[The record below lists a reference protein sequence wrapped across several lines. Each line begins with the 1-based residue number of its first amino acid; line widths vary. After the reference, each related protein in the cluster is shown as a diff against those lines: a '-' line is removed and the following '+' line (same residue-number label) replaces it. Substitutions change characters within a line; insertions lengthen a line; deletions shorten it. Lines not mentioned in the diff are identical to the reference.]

1 MFGKGKAK
9 KAEEDAKAERL
20 AQKNKEN
27 KEREEKERKNFE
39 LSKKYKVLRHS
50 SLDTHRTR
58 DKYDDNCLEKIV
70 NEYIDLGW
78 KPQGNVFMSENR
90 GYNIGTTPNYD
101 YCQIMVKY

>member
-20 AQKNKEN
+20 AQKNKES
-27 KEREEKERKNFE
+27 KERREKERKNFE

-50 SLDTHRTR
+50 RLDTHGTN
-58 DKYDDNCLEKIV
+58 DKYDDSCLEKIV

-78 KPQGNVFMSENR
+78 KPQGNVFMSESR
-90 GYNIGTTPNYD
+90 GFNVGSTPNYD